1 MKILN
6 TLNNEE
12 TTSAEKLAA
21 VAAFVTTVRTKYGNT
36 DKEITA
42 VKVPTTNGFVPISL
56 LTEDEKIT
64 IAESEIR
71 EVVAMSTAVS
81 ENAEGSLFD
90 RVFEGFVA
98 VNPILVNLDQVSDSA
113 Y

>member
-21 VAAFVTTVRTKYGNT
+21 VAAFVTTVRTKYGNL

-42 VKVPTTNGFVPISL
+42 VKVPTTTGFVPISL
-56 LTEDEKIT
+56 LTNEEKIA

-71 EVVAMSTAVS
+71 EIITMSTAVS
-81 ENAEGSLFD
+81 ENSEGSLFD

-98 VNPILVNLDQVSDSA
+98 VNPILVNLDQVSDSE

>member
-12 TTSAEKLAA
+12 LTPAEKLEA
-21 VAAFVTTVRTKYGNT
+21 VATFVRTVRTRYGNL
-36 DKEITA
+36 DKTIEA
-42 VKVPTTNGFVPISL
+42 CKVPTTNGFVPISL
-56 LTEDEKIT
+56 LTNDEKIT

-71 EVVAMSTAVS
+71 EVIVMSTAVS
-81 ENAEGSLFD
+81 ENTEGSLFD

>member
-21 VAAFVTTVRTKYGNT
+21 VAAFVTAVRTKYGNN
-36 DKEITA
+36 DKTIEA
-42 VKVPTTNGFVPISL
+42 CKVPTTNGFVPISL
-56 LTEDEKIT
+56 LTNDEKIA

-71 EVVAMSTAVS
+71 EVIAMTTAVA
-81 ENAEGSLFD
+81 ENSEGSMFD
-90 RVFEGFVA
+90 RIFEGFIA
-98 VNPILVNLDQVSDSA
+98 VNPILVNLDQVSDSD